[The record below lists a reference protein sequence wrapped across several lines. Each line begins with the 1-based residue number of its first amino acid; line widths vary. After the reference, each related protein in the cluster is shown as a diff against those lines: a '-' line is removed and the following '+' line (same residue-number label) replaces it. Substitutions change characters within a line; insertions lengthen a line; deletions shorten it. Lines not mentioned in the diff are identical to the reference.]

1 MIIKL
6 EIFQRQNQV
15 DLKSIIWLIFICFLI
30 ESIRCTNVAQENQNF
45 YDTNSNEQS
54 QLTSQELKD
63 FLLVYDENYQ
73 RPTDKY
79 DDELNAY
86 SSETN
91 EEFDDN
97 MNSTMEELIILT
109 QVITQDDL
117 LMLRRSLLCYYD
129 KNSRPLINSSHSIEV
144 QIGINLI
151 QINELDEIYQV
162 SFGNYI
168 FNYFLITLTCFF
180 SNIRQ

>member
-1 MIIKL
+1 M
-6 EIFQRQNQV
+6 
-15 DLKSIIWLIFICFLI
+15 
-30 ESIRCTNVAQENQNF
+30 
-45 YDTNSNEQS
+45 
-54 QLTSQELKD
+54 
-63 FLLVYDENYQ
+63 LVYDENYQ

-117 LMLRRSLLCYYD
+117 LMLRRSLLRYYD

-151 QINELDEIYQV
+151 QVNELDEIYQV

-180 SNIRQ
+180 SNNRQ